1 MIMIMGRER
10 TSAIII
16 TIAKIII
23 MKIMMMESK

>member
-1 MIMIMGRER
+1 MITIMGRRR

-23 MKIMMMESK
+23 MKIMMME